1 MKGRFAPSP
10 TGYIHLGNVWIALL
24 SYISTRQQ
32 KGTYV
37 VRMEDIDLQRSK
49 RELGEALLDDL
60 EWLGFEWDE
69 GPRIGGPE
77 STYWQS
83 ERQEYYANILDS
95 LALEKLIYP
104 CFCNRARLQSIAS
117 APHVGEVVHRYD
129 GHCRHIDEEEVKM
142 LSAEKDPSF
151 RLSIDSCDIEF
162 TDRWQGV
169 QHIHLE
175 GELDDYVL
183 RRADGMYAYN
193 LAVVLDDIAMGI
205 TEVIRGDDLLD
216 TTGQQLYLY
225 NTLQQCYSYKNIE
238 VPKYGH
244 APLLVDAD
252 GNRLSK
258 RQKSITIREL
268 REQQWSASRILW
280 ELAVAGGLIDG
291 DRYTHRE
298 INLSELMNLDLSCSS
313 LRQKTIVIER

>member
-69 GPRIGGPE
+69 GPRIGGSE

-83 ERQEYYANILDS
+83 ERQDYYANVLEC

-104 CFCNRARLQSIAS
+104 CFCNRTRLQSIAS

-129 GHCRHIDEEEVKM
+129 GHCRHIDEKKVKT
-142 LSAEKDPSF
+142 LLAEKDPSL
-151 RLSIDSCDIEF
+151 RLSIDSCELEF

-183 RRADGMYAYN
+183 RRGDGMYAYN

-216 TTGQQLYLY
+216 TTGQQIYLY
-225 NTLQQCYSYKNIE
+225 KTLQQCLHFENIN
-238 VPKYGH
+238 VPSYGH
-244 APLLVDAD
+244 APLLIDSD
-252 GNRLSK
+252 GHRLSK

-268 REQQWSASRILW
+268 RDNQWSANRIVG
-280 ELAVAGGLIDG
+280 ELAIAGGLVKAN
-291 DRYTHRE
+291 TLNNRE
-298 INLSELMNLDLSCSS
+298 ISISELIEIDLNLPSLS
-313 LRQKTIVIER
+313 QKTIKIKI

>member
-69 GPRIGGPE
+69 GPRIGGSE

-83 ERQEYYANILDS
+83 ERQEYYANILEC

-129 GHCRHIDEEEVKM
+129 GHCRHIDEKEVKM
-142 LSAEKDPSF
+142 LSAEKDPSL

-175 GELDDYVL
+175 SDLDDYVL
-183 RRADGMYAYN
+183 RRSDGMYAYN

-216 TTGQQLYLY
+216 TTGQQIYLY
-225 NTLQQCYSYKNIE
+225 KTLKQCLHSKNIK
-238 VPKYGH
+238 VPSYGH
-244 APLLVDAD
+244 APLLIDSE
-252 GNRLSK
+252 GHRLSK

-268 REQQWSASRILW
+268 RDNQWSANRIIG
-280 ELAVAGGLIDG
+280 ELAIAGELVKAN
-291 DRYTHRE
+291 TLHNRE
-298 INLSELMNLDLSCSS
+298 ISISDLIEIDLNLPSLS
-313 LRQKTIVIER
+313 QKTIEIKI

>member
-69 GPRIGGPE
+69 GPRIGGSE

-83 ERQEYYANILDS
+83 ERQEYYANILDC

-104 CFCNRARLQSIAS
+104 CFCNRTRLQSIAS

-129 GHCRHIDEEEVKM
+129 GHCRHIDEEMVKT
-142 LSAEKDPSF
+142 LSAEKDPSL

-183 RRADGMYAYN
+183 RRGDGMYAYN

-216 TTGQQLYLY
+216 TTGQQIYLY
-225 NTLQQCYSYKNIE
+225 KTLQQCLHSKNIKA
-238 VPKYGH
+238 PSYGH
-244 APLLVDAD
+244 APLLIDSE
-252 GNRLSK
+252 GHRLSK

-268 REQQWSASRILW
+268 RENQWSANRILG
-280 ELAVAGGLIDG
+280 ELAIAGGLVSAN
-291 DRYTHRE
+291 TLNKRE
-298 INLSELMNLDLSCSS
+298 ISISELIEIDLNLPSLS
-313 LRQKTIVIER
+313 QKTIEIKI

>member
-69 GPRIGGPE
+69 GPRIGGSE

-83 ERQEYYANILDS
+83 ERQDYYANVLEC

-104 CFCNRARLQSIAS
+104 CFCNRTRLQSIAS

-129 GHCRHIDEEEVKM
+129 GHCRHIDEKKVKT
-142 LSAEKDPSF
+142 LSAEKDPSL
-151 RLSIDSCDIEF
+151 RLSIDSCEIEF

-183 RRADGMYAYN
+183 RRGDGMYAYN

-205 TEVIRGDDLLD
+205 TAVIRGDDLLD
-216 TTGQQLYLY
+216 NTGQQIYLY
-225 NTLQQCYSYKNIE
+225 KTLQQCLHSKNIK
-238 VPKYGH
+238 VPSYGH
-244 APLLVDAD
+244 APLLIDSE
-252 GNRLSK
+252 GHRLSK

-268 REQQWSASRILW
+268 RDNQWSANRILG
-280 ELAVAGGLIDG
+280 ELAIAGGLVSANIL
-291 DRYTHRE
+291 HNRE
-298 INLSELMNLDLSCSS
+298 ISLSELIEIDLNLPSLS
-313 LRQKTIVIER
+313 QKTIEIKI